1 MRKTLMSYVGTENK
15 FEGVIQKWSYYF
27 EQNSGK
33 AIATVVIEDV
43 KDSEGTYIT
52 NHAWLKV
59 NKSLLKIRKDSNV
72 GDKIKFEAY
81 VTDYSKKGGFTDY
94 GFIDVKE
101 IVKVREDLIVEG
113 NLEQSV
119 INLYKANCTYR
130 EIERMLGVYTDKIKR
145 IIRQNDDVSF
155 EQKTLLT
162 TVVNLSDRG
171 YTVKEIAEITGL
183 AIATVYTYLPI
194 KKSA

>member
-1 MRKTLMSYVGTENK
+1 MRNTLMNYVGTENK
-15 FEGVIQKWSYYF
+15 FEGVIQRWGSYY

-33 AIATVVIEDV
+33 VIATVVIEDV
-43 KDSEGTYIT
+43 RDSEGTFIT

-72 GDKIKFEAY
+72 GDKIRFEAY
-81 VTDYSKKGGFTDY
+81 VTDYSKKGGIRDY

-101 IVKVREDLIVEG
+101 VVRVREDLIVEDD
-113 NLEQSV
+113 LEQSV
-119 INLYKANCTYR
+119 VNLYKANCTYK

-145 IIRQNDDVSF
+145 IVRQSDDMGF
-155 EQKTLLT
+155 EQKALLT
-162 TVVNLSDRG
+162 TVMNLSNRG
-171 YTVKEIAEITGL
+171 FKVKDISEITGL
-183 AIATVYTYLPI
+183 SVATVYTYLPI